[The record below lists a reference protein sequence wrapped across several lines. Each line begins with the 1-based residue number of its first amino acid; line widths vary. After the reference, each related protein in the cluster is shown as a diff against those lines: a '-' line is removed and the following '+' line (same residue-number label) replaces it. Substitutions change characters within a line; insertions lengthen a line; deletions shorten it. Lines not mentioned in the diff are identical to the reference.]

1 MTDSMA
7 LEAVDTPEAAHSGNG
22 AVTAETVGVDK
33 IRDLLFGNQMQDYDR
48 ISPRPSKK
56 SLLQRRTALTT

>member
-7 LEAVDTPEAAHSGNG
+7 LEAVDTPEVAHSGNG
-22 AVTAETVGVDK
+22 GVTAETVGVDK

-56 SLLQRRTALTT
+56 SLLQRAQR